1 MVKPFEIFEE
11 KSNCQ
16 KIIILIINL
25 QVWSSQEKD
34 RKKNKA
40 VKKNISVVVILNWLE
55 SVASRVILFKQIFSW
70 ILDLDN

>member
-40 VKKNISVVVILNWLE
+40 VKKKYICCRDIKLTRISSE
-55 SVASRVILFKQIFSW
+55 
-70 ILDLDN
+70 